1 MIIILASQEDA
12 SARLLAERWST
23 HGAFLLSPA
32 NLSACGWQY
41 DPLTPGANA
50 AVFGRRSVQC
60 SEITGVLT
68 RLSWVV
74 QDELMHI
81 MPIDRAYVALEM
93 NAFLLALLHG
103 LACPLLN
110 RPTPTC
116 LAGPDWRKE
125 QWVNCAARLGIP
137 VHTTHRLA
145 RPSNV
150 LSTDLRTLNPE
161 LGTSN
166 SKPQTLNSEPLTR
179 TVTVV
184 GERCLGTVDEALIN
198 RAQRLA
204 AAAEVQ
210 LLAVHFGDLNGEPRL
225 FNADL
230 FPDINSTEIAD
241 AILNYFGE
249 RRIR

>member
-50 AVFGRRSVQC
+50 AVFGRRSVQS

-81 MPIDRAYVALEM
+81 MPIDRAYVASEM

-110 RPTPTC
+110 RPTPTS

-137 VHTTHRLA
+137 VHTAHRLA

-150 LSTDLRTLNPE
+150 LSTDLRTLNSE
-161 LGTSN
+161 LETSN
-166 SKPQTLNSEPLTR
+166 SKPLTR

-184 GERCLGTVDEALIN
+184 GDRCLGTGDEALVN
-198 RAQRLA
+198 CAQRLA

-230 FPDINSTEIAD
+230 FPDIDSTEIAD

-249 RRIR
+249 RRIH